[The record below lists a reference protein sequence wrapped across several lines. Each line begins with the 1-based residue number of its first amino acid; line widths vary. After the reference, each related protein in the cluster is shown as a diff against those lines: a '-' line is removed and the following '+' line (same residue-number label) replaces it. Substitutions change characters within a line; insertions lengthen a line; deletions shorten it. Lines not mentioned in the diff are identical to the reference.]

1 MLTYPQLT
9 SSEQAH
15 LPKLLAKPIAMP
27 SKFDDSTHNIWHCQT
42 ADGEMVLKVCN
53 QLAIKQSTFW
63 LGLNHLFAADFPNN
77 LAYIERTHHLLGQ
90 NGALPVPKFVA
101 TAPNRFVLTRYLA
114 GHDLNTGQISEAQ
127 VVALANHIAHLHQ
140 PTYAQWGS
148 LHAPTF
154 ATPDWG
160 NRLHTTLCYLVTQ
173 RGLSMTESLIE
184 KILSEAKYI
193 QESIFVAMMLD
204 LRWDQLRSLENGDLA
219 LIDLDAF
226 VIAPK
231 NLDLVLLQYLLTPA
245 QWLLFKTQYCQVHT
259 WPDYTLQKPSYQLLL
274 FLMNILGETNLT
286 RWMGQ
291 I

>member
-9 SSEQAH
+9 SAEQAN

-27 SKFDDSTHNIWHCQT
+27 SKFDDSTHHIWHCQT

-63 LGLNHLFAADFPNN
+63 LGLNHLFNADFPNN
-77 LAYIERTHHLLGQ
+77 LAYIERMHHLLVQ
-90 NGALPVPKFVA
+90 KVALPIPQYVA
-101 TAPNRFVLTRYLA
+101 SASDRFVLTRFLA
-114 GHDLNTGQISEAQ
+114 GHDLKTNQINKAQ
-127 VVALANHIAHLHQ
+127 VVALANHIALLHQ
-140 PTYAQWGS
+140 YTYKQWGS
-148 LHAPTF
+148 LHAPMF
-154 ATPDWG
+154 ATQDWG

-184 KILSEAKYI
+184 KILSEAKDI
-193 QESIFVAMMLD
+193 QENIFVAMMLD
-204 LRWDQLRSLENGDLA
+204 LRWDQLRSLENGELA

-226 VIAPK
+226 VIAPN
-231 NLDLVLLQYLLTPA
+231 NLDLVLLQYLLTPK
-245 QWLLFKTQYCQVHT
+245 QWLLFKAQYCQVHT
-259 WPDYTLQKPSYQLLL
+259 WPDYTQQKPCYQLLL
-274 FLMNILGETNLT
+274 FLMNVLGETNLT